1 MLAYLG
7 PHIQHGEI
15 QVVNEGA
22 RILRMSPELRIH
34 VQQSYSIPLEE
45 YSPQRRLDLP
55 SEPPPK
61 TGPQEHAVRPPD
73 ERDLWHL
80 RAVGL
85 LARGKRRSGI
95 GSGKGVNIAI
105 IDTGADGRHPEISG
119 KILQALA
126 LDSTGRIGPV
136 DSAIDHNGHGTV
148 VCSLIAGETMG
159 VAPDSRLISIQVLDK
174 NGSGSTENILA
185 GLEWV
190 ANASVEGRP
199 LVRIVV
205 LCLGS
210 ANEEATPRPA
220 LQSAM
225 MSLINRGI
233 LPIVAVGNNGPGIA
247 NSPGDSYGI
256 VSVGATTRASRI
268 AEFSGSGGREFS
280 GIKYSVPSLVA
291 PGEDVFS
298 ATIIG
303 NGYVRGSGATPATAI
318 VAGVAALV
326 AERAPELDA
335 RALRDRLL
343 SQCRRLRGEDGE
355 RQGAGLIQVQGRSA
369 R

>member
-1 MLAYLG
+1 MQEYTVYNWLKIPAAAPGVPKPRPGAVGNREQNVRELLDHRWRCVLAYLG

-22 RILRMSPELRIH
+22 QILRMSPELRIR

-126 LDSTGRIGPV
+126 LDSTGADRARQFG
-136 DSAIDHNGHGTV
+136 D
-148 VCSLIAGETMG
+148 
-159 VAPDSRLISIQVLDK
+159 
-174 NGSGSTENILA
+174 
-185 GLEWV
+185 
-190 ANASVEGRP
+190 RP
-199 LVRIVV
+199 
-205 LCLGS
+205 
-210 ANEEATPRPA
+210 
-220 LQSAM
+220 
-225 MSLINRGI
+225 
-233 LPIVAVGNNGPGIA
+233 
-247 NSPGDSYGI
+247 
-256 VSVGATTRASRI
+256 
-268 AEFSGSGGREFS
+268 
-280 GIKYSVPSLVA
+280 
-291 PGEDVFS
+291 
-298 ATIIG
+298 
-303 NGYVRGSGATPATAI
+303 
-318 VAGVAALV
+318 
-326 AERAPELDA
+326 
-335 RALRDRLL
+335 
-343 SQCRRLRGEDGE
+343 
-355 RQGAGLIQVQGRSA
+355 
-369 R
+369 